1 LKYLCKI
8 YGIDNFEELTDSLI
22 RRRIDIKGHFS
33 PINRND
39 GFFHQELERIEHI
52 FQHVDFQ

>member
-1 LKYLCKI
+1 MGLIILKNLPI
-8 YGIDNFEELTDSLI
+8 PLSGAGLT
-22 RRRIDIKGHFS
+22 IKGHFS